1 MKTGIIGAMDVE
13 IAHILSQ
20 MESKKETKK
29 AGMTFVEGVIG
40 KTEAVVV
47 KSGVGKV
54 NAALCAQML
63 IDCFGITHLI
73 NSGIAGSLNNE
84 INIGDLV
91 VSTDA
96 VEHDMDATVFG
107 YAKGEAPGMG
117 VKSYEADAQLR
128 KTIVDTI
135 RITAPEISVFE
146 GRIATGD
153 QFISSKET
161 KDAIRDTFRAMCCE
175 MEGAAIAHAA
185 YLNQIPFVI
194 MRYISDKADEEAEV
208 SYPEFEA
215 AAAKHSAELIVSV
228 IRNM

>member
-1 MKTGIIGAMDVE
+1 MKIGMIGAMDVE

-20 MESKKETKK
+20 MESKTETKK
-29 AGMTFVEGVIG
+29 ADMTFCEGIIG
-40 KTEAVVV
+40 KTETVVV
-47 KSGVGKV
+47 RSGVGKV

-73 NSGIAGSLNNE
+73 NSGIAGSLNND

-107 YAKGEAPGMG
+107 YAKGEVPGMG

-128 KTIVDTI
+128 KTIVETI
-135 RITAPEISVFE
+135 KVTAPEISVFE

-161 KDAIRDTFRAMCCE
+161 KNAIRDTFHAMCCE

-185 YLNQIPFVI
+185 YLNQIPFVV
-194 MRYISDKADEEAEV
+194 MRYISDKADESAEV

>member
-1 MKTGIIGAMDVE
+1 
-13 IAHILSQ
+13 
-20 MESKKETKK
+20 
-29 AGMTFVEGVIG
+29 
-40 KTEAVVV
+40 
-47 KSGVGKV
+47 
-54 NAALCAQML
+54 ML